1 MDYSCLPGTDG
12 GEDYNTT
19 LPSISLISSIS
30 LFDNATSRKKSLSKT
45 FSVPGLTSENEYE
58 SSLPSRGLE
67 NLDVMRQRSG
77 TGISSCPPSL
87 QTSNEGS
94 LERTGQQM
102 EPTET
107 QEEAR
112 YLPAPLAALPR
123 TNQQTV
129 LVFRN
134 GTEDLTEAQSEE
146 TSSSDNCSNDDDTAG
161 AEALAMQS
169 LGKHLILS
177 DLDEHLHSSA
187 VDTEFEMFSVIPDGD
202 VDQGDEDV
210 EQLSEFGSSMYISLE
225 KATKDSSVTKVVQ
238 PTCHTEEQHGKSRAG
253 SYVTLI
259 NGTRGSEP
267 QDKPKGSAFLQLA
280 STGHGEN
287 GVSSSPVQAT
297 PLPSPIVNI
306 AATSEVTQTTEHQ
319 NVKEMVDSPYQ
330 SHSTARQSQQQK
342 FTNELVA
349 QFSSS
354 NDLPEGIEHSDDE
367 DSGLITTSCTS
378 PDEFLASFTSNCVT
392 KETESFSL
400 ELLSEIDNCSLE
412 EGFSPLITDL
422 QEESD
427 INSADFCGNA
437 ELSLGKC
444 FRDDTLGL
452 YANNIPDQSCEDKD
466 NIPLDS
472 KFHEDTELEGL
483 EGLEGFSCV
492 MAYNQEEDENKQEDR
507 TRTLTK
513 RGISGHGLEFPALAD
528 SLAPVTESACFL
540 LPEMMETNSEEES
553 EDEDAED
560 TENEDTSLH
569 PGLFENTI
577 LMFDQAQEHLEMKE
591 FTLNNLSKE
600 QDKPSEH
607 LDFKEDHFVGQ
618 IGETGIEDTCSL
630 NDDQEAGGGFE
641 ENVSESH
648 DYKKESDLKG
658 IPNFYKFTKI
668 NFQAS

>member
-1 MDYSCLPGTDG
+1 MDYSCLPGTDS

-19 LPSISLISSIS
+19 LPGISLISSIS

-67 NLDVMRQRSG
+67 NLDVTRQRSG

-102 EPTET
+102 EPNET

-169 LGKHLILS
+169 LGKHLIMS

-187 VDTEFEMFSVIPDGD
+187 VDTEFEMFSVIPDAD
-202 VDQGDEDV
+202 VDQGDEEDV

-267 QDKPKGSAFLQLA
+267 
-280 STGHGEN
+280 
-287 GVSSSPVQAT
+287 SPV
-297 PLPSPIVNI
+297 VNI
-306 AATSEVTQTTEHQ
+306 AATSEMTQTTEHQ

-342 FTNELVA
+342 FTNELMA
-349 QFSSS
+349 QFSSG

-472 KFHEDTELEGL
+472 QFYEDTELEGH
-483 EGLEGFSCV
+483 EGFSCV
-492 MAYNQEEDENKQEDR
+492 MAYNQEEDENKQGDR

-513 RGISGHGLEFPALAD
+513 RGISGHGLEFPELAD
-528 SLAPVTESACFL
+528 PLAPVTESACFL

-553 EDEDAED
+553 KDEDAED

-618 IGETGIEDTCSL
+618 IDETGIEDTCSL
-630 NDDQEAGGGFE
+630 NDDQEARGGFE

-658 IPNFYKFTKI
+658 IPNFYTFTKI

>member
-19 LPSISLISSIS
+19 LPGISLISSIS

-67 NLDVMRQRSG
+67 NLDVTRQRSG

-102 EPTET
+102 EPNET

-169 LGKHLILS
+169 LGKHLIMS

-187 VDTEFEMFSVIPDGD
+187 VDTEFEMFSVIPDAD
-202 VDQGDEDV
+202 VDQGDEEDV

-225 KATKDSSVTKVVQ
+225 KATKDNSVTKVVQ

-267 QDKPKGSAFLQLA
+267 
-280 STGHGEN
+280 
-287 GVSSSPVQAT
+287 
-297 PLPSPIVNI
+297 SPIVNI
-306 AATSEVTQTTEHQ
+306 AATSEMTQTTEHQ

-342 FTNELVA
+342 FTNELMA
-349 QFSSS
+349 QFSSG

-472 KFHEDTELEGL
+472 QFYEDTELEGH
-483 EGLEGFSCV
+483 EGFSCV
-492 MAYNQEEDENKQEDR
+492 MAYNQEEDENKQGDR

-513 RGISGHGLEFPALAD
+513 RGISGHGLEFPELAD
-528 SLAPVTESACFL
+528 PLAPVTESACFL
-540 LPEMMETNSEEES
+540 VPEMMETNSEEES
-553 EDEDAED
+553 KDEDAED

-618 IGETGIEDTCSL
+618 IDETGIEDTCSL
-630 NDDQEAGGGFE
+630 NDDQEARGGFE

-658 IPNFYKFTKI
+658 IPNFYTFTKI

>member
-19 LPSISLISSIS
+19 LPGISLISSIS

-67 NLDVMRQRSG
+67 NLDVTRQRSG

-102 EPTET
+102 EPNET

-169 LGKHLILS
+169 LGKHLIMS

-187 VDTEFEMFSVIPDGD
+187 VDTEFEMFSVIPDAD
-202 VDQGDEDV
+202 VDQGDEEDV

-267 QDKPKGSAFLQLA
+267 
-280 STGHGEN
+280 
-287 GVSSSPVQAT
+287 SPV
-297 PLPSPIVNI
+297 VNI
-306 AATSEVTQTTEHQ
+306 AATSEMTQTTEHQ

-342 FTNELVA
+342 FTNELMA
-349 QFSSS
+349 QFSSG

-472 KFHEDTELEGL
+472 QFYEDTELEGH
-483 EGLEGFSCV
+483 EGFSCV
-492 MAYNQEEDENKQEDR
+492 MAYNQEEDENKQGDR

-513 RGISGHGLEFPALAD
+513 RGISGHGLEFPELAD
-528 SLAPVTESACFL
+528 PLAPVTESACFL

-553 EDEDAED
+553 KDEDAED

-618 IGETGIEDTCSL
+618 IDETGIEDTCSL
-630 NDDQEAGGGFE
+630 NDDQEARGGFE

-658 IPNFYKFTKI
+658 IPNFYTFTKI

>member
-19 LPSISLISSIS
+19 LPGISLISSIS

-169 LGKHLILS
+169 LGKHLIMS

-202 VDQGDEDV
+202 VDQGDEEDV

-267 QDKPKGSAFLQLA
+267 
-280 STGHGEN
+280 
-287 GVSSSPVQAT
+287 
-297 PLPSPIVNI
+297 SPIVNI
-306 AATSEVTQTTEHQ
+306 AATSEMTQTTEHQ
-319 NVKEMVDSPYQ
+319 NVKEMVDSPYR

-349 QFSSS
+349 QFSSG

-472 KFHEDTELEGL
+472 QFYEDTELEGH
-483 EGLEGFSCV
+483 EGFSCV
-492 MAYNQEEDENKQEDR
+492 MAYNQEEDENKQGDR

-513 RGISGHGLEFPALAD
+513 RGISGHGLEFPELAD
-528 SLAPVTESACFL
+528 PLAPVTESACFL

-553 EDEDAED
+553 KDEDAED

-600 QDKPSEH
+600 QDKSSEH

-618 IGETGIEDTCSL
+618 IDETGIEDTCSL
-630 NDDQEAGGGFE
+630 NDDQEARGGFE

-658 IPNFYKFTKI
+658 IPNFYTFTKI

>member
-19 LPSISLISSIS
+19 LPGISLISSIS

-67 NLDVMRQRSG
+67 NLDVTRQRSG

-102 EPTET
+102 EPNET

-169 LGKHLILS
+169 LGKHLIMS

-187 VDTEFEMFSVIPDGD
+187 VDTEFEMFSVIPDAD
-202 VDQGDEDV
+202 VDQGDEEDV

-267 QDKPKGSAFLQLA
+267 
-280 STGHGEN
+280 
-287 GVSSSPVQAT
+287 SS
-297 PLPSPIVNI
+297 IVNI
-306 AATSEVTQTTEHQ
+306 AATSEMTQTTEHQ

-342 FTNELVA
+342 FTNELMA
-349 QFSSS
+349 QFSSGS
-354 NDLPEGIEHSDDE
+354 DLPEGIEHSDDE

-472 KFHEDTELEGL
+472 QFYEDTELEGH
-483 EGLEGFSCV
+483 EGFSCV
-492 MAYNQEEDENKQEDR
+492 MAYNQEEDENKQGDR

-528 SLAPVTESACFL
+528 PLAPVTESACFL
-540 LPEMMETNSEEES
+540 LSEMMETNSEEES
-553 EDEDAED
+553 KDEDAED

-618 IGETGIEDTCSL
+618 IDETGIEDTCSL
-630 NDDQEAGGGFE
+630 NDDQEARGGFE

-658 IPNFYKFTKI
+658 IPNFYTFTKI

>member
-19 LPSISLISSIS
+19 LPGISLISSIS

-67 NLDVMRQRSG
+67 NLDVTRQRSG

-169 LGKHLILS
+169 LGKHLIMS

-202 VDQGDEDV
+202 VDQGDEEDV

-267 QDKPKGSAFLQLA
+267 
-280 STGHGEN
+280 
-287 GVSSSPVQAT
+287 
-297 PLPSPIVNI
+297 SPIVNI
-306 AATSEVTQTTEHQ
+306 AATSEMTQTTEHQ
-319 NVKEMVDSPYQ
+319 NVKEMVDSPYR

-349 QFSSS
+349 QFSSG

-472 KFHEDTELEGL
+472 QFYEDTELEGH
-483 EGLEGFSCV
+483 EGFSCV
-492 MAYNQEEDENKQEDR
+492 MAYNQEEDENKQGDR

-528 SLAPVTESACFL
+528 PLAPVTESACFL
-540 LPEMMETNSEEES
+540 LSEMMETNSEEES
-553 EDEDAED
+553 KDEDAED

-618 IGETGIEDTCSL
+618 IDETGIEDTCSL
-630 NDDQEAGGGFE
+630 NDDQEARGGFE

-658 IPNFYKFTKI
+658 IPNFYTFTKI

>member
-19 LPSISLISSIS
+19 LPGISLISSIS

-67 NLDVMRQRSG
+67 NLDVTRQRSG

-102 EPTET
+102 EPNET

-169 LGKHLILS
+169 LGKHLIMS

-187 VDTEFEMFSVIPDGD
+187 VDTEFEMFSVIPDAD
-202 VDQGDEDV
+202 VDQGDEEDV

-267 QDKPKGSAFLQLA
+267 
-280 STGHGEN
+280 
-287 GVSSSPVQAT
+287 
-297 PLPSPIVNI
+297 SPIVNI
-306 AATSEVTQTTEHQ
+306 AATSEMTQTTEHQ

-342 FTNELVA
+342 FTNELMA
-349 QFSSS
+349 QFSSG

-472 KFHEDTELEGL
+472 QFYEDTELEGH
-483 EGLEGFSCV
+483 EGFLCV
-492 MAYNQEEDENKQEDR
+492 MAYNQEEDENKQGDR

-513 RGISGHGLEFPALAD
+513 RGISGHGLEFPELAD
-528 SLAPVTESACFL
+528 PLAPVTESACFL

-553 EDEDAED
+553 KDEDAED

-569 PGLFENTI
+569 PGLSENTI

-618 IGETGIEDTCSL
+618 IDETGIEDTCSL
-630 NDDQEAGGGFE
+630 NDDQEARGGFE

-658 IPNFYKFTKI
+658 IPNFYTFTKI

>member
-19 LPSISLISSIS
+19 LPGISLISSIS

-67 NLDVMRQRSG
+67 NLDVTRQRSG

-102 EPTET
+102 EPNET

-169 LGKHLILS
+169 LGKHLIMS

-187 VDTEFEMFSVIPDGD
+187 VDTEFEMFSVIPDAD
-202 VDQGDEDV
+202 VDQGDEEDV

-267 QDKPKGSAFLQLA
+267 
-280 STGHGEN
+280 
-287 GVSSSPVQAT
+287 
-297 PLPSPIVNI
+297 SPIVNI
-306 AATSEVTQTTEHQ
+306 AATSEMTQTTEHQ

-342 FTNELVA
+342 FTNELMA
-349 QFSSS
+349 QFSSG

-472 KFHEDTELEGL
+472 QFYEDTELEGH
-483 EGLEGFSCV
+483 EGFSCV
-492 MAYNQEEDENKQEDR
+492 MAYNQEEDENKQGDK

-513 RGISGHGLEFPALAD
+513 RGISGHGLEFPELAD
-528 SLAPVTESACFL
+528 PLAPVTESACFL

-553 EDEDAED
+553 KDEDAED

-618 IGETGIEDTCSL
+618 IDETGIEDTCSL
-630 NDDQEAGGGFE
+630 NDDQEARGGFE

-658 IPNFYKFTKI
+658 IPNFYTFTKI

>member
-19 LPSISLISSIS
+19 LPGISLISSIS

-67 NLDVMRQRSG
+67 NLDVTRQRSG

-169 LGKHLILS
+169 LGKHLIMS

-202 VDQGDEDV
+202 VDQGDEEDV

-267 QDKPKGSAFLQLA
+267 
-280 STGHGEN
+280 
-287 GVSSSPVQAT
+287 
-297 PLPSPIVNI
+297 SPIVNI
-306 AATSEVTQTTEHQ
+306 AATSEMTQTTEHQ

-342 FTNELVA
+342 FTNKLMA
-349 QFSSS
+349 QFSSG

-472 KFHEDTELEGL
+472 QFYEDTELEGH
-483 EGLEGFSCV
+483 EGFSCV
-492 MAYNQEEDENKQEDR
+492 MAYNQEEDENKQGDR

-513 RGISGHGLEFPALAD
+513 RGISGHGLEFPELAD
-528 SLAPVTESACFL
+528 PLAPVTESACFL

-553 EDEDAED
+553 KDEDAED

-618 IGETGIEDTCSL
+618 IDETGIEDTCSL
-630 NDDQEAGGGFE
+630 NDDQEARGGFE

-658 IPNFYKFTKI
+658 IPNFYTFTKI

>member
-19 LPSISLISSIS
+19 LPGISLISSIS

-169 LGKHLILS
+169 LGKHLIMS

-202 VDQGDEDV
+202 VDQGDEEDV

-267 QDKPKGSAFLQLA
+267 SL
-280 STGHGEN
+280 
-287 GVSSSPVQAT
+287 
-297 PLPSPIVNI
+297 IVNI
-306 AATSEVTQTTEHQ
+306 AATSEMTQTTEHQ

-342 FTNELVA
+342 FTNELMA
-349 QFSSS
+349 QFSSG

-472 KFHEDTELEGL
+472 QFYEDTELEGH
-483 EGLEGFSCV
+483 EGFSCV
-492 MAYNQEEDENKQEDR
+492 MAYNQEEDENKQGDR

-513 RGISGHGLEFPALAD
+513 RGISGHGLEFPELAD
-528 SLAPVTESACFL
+528 PLAPVTESACFL

-553 EDEDAED
+553 KDEDAED

-618 IGETGIEDTCSL
+618 IDETGIEDTCSL
-630 NDDQEAGGGFE
+630 NDDQEARGGFE

-658 IPNFYKFTKI
+658 IPNFYTFTKI

>member
-1 MDYSCLPGTDG
+1 MDYSCLPGTDS

-19 LPSISLISSIS
+19 LPGISLISSIS

-67 NLDVMRQRSG
+67 NLDVTRQRSG

-102 EPTET
+102 EPNET

-169 LGKHLILS
+169 LGKHLIMS

-187 VDTEFEMFSVIPDGD
+187 VDTEFEMFSVIPDAD
-202 VDQGDEDV
+202 VDQGDEEDV

-267 QDKPKGSAFLQLA
+267 
-280 STGHGEN
+280 
-287 GVSSSPVQAT
+287 
-297 PLPSPIVNI
+297 SPIVNI
-306 AATSEVTQTTEHQ
+306 AATSEMTQTTEHQ

-342 FTNELVA
+342 FTNELMA
-349 QFSSS
+349 QFSSG

-472 KFHEDTELEGL
+472 QFYEDTELEGR
-483 EGLEGFSCV
+483 EGFSCV
-492 MAYNQEEDENKQEDR
+492 MAYNQEEDENKQGDR

-513 RGISGHGLEFPALAD
+513 RGISGHGLEFPELAD
-528 SLAPVTESACFL
+528 PLAPVTESACFL
-540 LPEMMETNSEEES
+540 LSEMMETNSEEES
-553 EDEDAED
+553 KDEDAED

-618 IGETGIEDTCSL
+618 IDETGIEDTCSL
-630 NDDQEAGGGFE
+630 NDDQEARGGFE

-658 IPNFYKFTKI
+658 IPNFYTFTKI

>member
-19 LPSISLISSIS
+19 LPGISLISSIS

-67 NLDVMRQRSG
+67 NLDVTRQRSG

-102 EPTET
+102 EPNET

-169 LGKHLILS
+169 LGKHLIMS

-187 VDTEFEMFSVIPDGD
+187 VDTEFEMFSVIPDAD
-202 VDQGDEDV
+202 VDQGDEEDV

-267 QDKPKGSAFLQLA
+267 
-280 STGHGEN
+280 
-287 GVSSSPVQAT
+287 
-297 PLPSPIVNI
+297 SPIVNI
-306 AATSEVTQTTEHQ
+306 AATSEMTQTTEHQ

-342 FTNELVA
+342 FTNELMA
-349 QFSSS
+349 QFSSG

-472 KFHEDTELEGL
+472 QFYEDTELEGH
-483 EGLEGFSCV
+483 EGFSCV

-513 RGISGHGLEFPALAD
+513 RGISGHGLEFPELAD
-528 SLAPVTESACFL
+528 PLAPVTESACFL

-553 EDEDAED
+553 KDEDAED

-618 IGETGIEDTCSL
+618 IDETGIEDTCSL
-630 NDDQEAGGGFE
+630 NDDQEARGGFE

-658 IPNFYKFTKI
+658 IPNFYTFTKI

>member
-19 LPSISLISSIS
+19 LPGISLISSIS

-67 NLDVMRQRSG
+67 NLDVTRQRSG

-134 GTEDLTEAQSEE
+134 GTEDPTEAQSEE

-169 LGKHLILS
+169 LGKHLIMS

-187 VDTEFEMFSVIPDGD
+187 VDTEFEMFSVIPDAD
-202 VDQGDEDV
+202 VDQGDEEDV

-267 QDKPKGSAFLQLA
+267 
-280 STGHGEN
+280 
-287 GVSSSPVQAT
+287 
-297 PLPSPIVNI
+297 SPIVNI
-306 AATSEVTQTTEHQ
+306 AATSEMTPTTEHQ

-342 FTNELVA
+342 FTNELMA
-349 QFSSS
+349 QFSSG

-472 KFHEDTELEGL
+472 QFYEDTELEGH
-483 EGLEGFSCV
+483 EGFSCV
-492 MAYNQEEDENKQEDR
+492 MAYNQEEDENKQGDR

-513 RGISGHGLEFPALAD
+513 RGISGHGLEFPELAD
-528 SLAPVTESACFL
+528 PLAPVTESACFL

-553 EDEDAED
+553 KDEDAED

-618 IGETGIEDTCSL
+618 IDETGIEDTCSL
-630 NDDQEAGGGFE
+630 NDDQEARGGFE

-658 IPNFYKFTKI
+658 IPNFYTFTKI

>member
-19 LPSISLISSIS
+19 LPGISLISSIS

-67 NLDVMRQRSG
+67 NLDVTRQRSG

-169 LGKHLILS
+169 LGKHLIMS

-187 VDTEFEMFSVIPDGD
+187 VDTEFEMFSVIPDAD
-202 VDQGDEDV
+202 VDQGDEEDV

-267 QDKPKGSAFLQLA
+267 
-280 STGHGEN
+280 
-287 GVSSSPVQAT
+287 
-297 PLPSPIVNI
+297 SPIVNI
-306 AATSEVTQTTEHQ
+306 AATSEMTQTTEHQ

-342 FTNELVA
+342 FTNELMA
-349 QFSSS
+349 QFSSG

-472 KFHEDTELEGL
+472 QFYEDTELEGH
-483 EGLEGFSCV
+483 EGFSCV

-528 SLAPVTESACFL
+528 PLAPVTESACFL
-540 LPEMMETNSEEES
+540 LSEMMETNSEEES
-553 EDEDAED
+553 KDEDAED

-618 IGETGIEDTCSL
+618 IDETGIEDTCSL
-630 NDDQEAGGGFE
+630 NDDQEARGGFE

-658 IPNFYKFTKI
+658 IPNFYTFTKI

>member
-19 LPSISLISSIS
+19 LPGISLISSIS

-67 NLDVMRQRSG
+67 NLDVTRQRSG

-102 EPTET
+102 EPNET

-169 LGKHLILS
+169 LGKHLIMS

-202 VDQGDEDV
+202 VDQGDEEDV

-267 QDKPKGSAFLQLA
+267 
-280 STGHGEN
+280 
-287 GVSSSPVQAT
+287 
-297 PLPSPIVNI
+297 SPIVNI
-306 AATSEVTQTTEHQ
+306 AATSEMTQTTEHQ

-342 FTNELVA
+342 FTNKLMA
-349 QFSSS
+349 QFSSG

-472 KFHEDTELEGL
+472 QFYEDTELEGH
-483 EGLEGFSCV
+483 EGFSCV
-492 MAYNQEEDENKQEDR
+492 MAYNQEEDENKQGDR

-513 RGISGHGLEFPALAD
+513 RGISGHGLEFPELAD
-528 SLAPVTESACFL
+528 PLAPVTESACFL

-553 EDEDAED
+553 KDEDAED

-569 PGLFENTI
+569 PGLSENTI

-618 IGETGIEDTCSL
+618 IDETGIEDTCSL
-630 NDDQEAGGGFE
+630 NDDQEARGGFE

-658 IPNFYKFTKI
+658 IPNFYTFTKI

>member
-19 LPSISLISSIS
+19 LPGISLISSIS

-67 NLDVMRQRSG
+67 NLDVTRQRSG

-134 GTEDLTEAQSEE
+134 GTEDPTEAQSEE

-169 LGKHLILS
+169 LGKHLIMS

-187 VDTEFEMFSVIPDGD
+187 VDTEFEMFSVIPDAD
-202 VDQGDEDV
+202 VDQGDEEDV

-267 QDKPKGSAFLQLA
+267 
-280 STGHGEN
+280 
-287 GVSSSPVQAT
+287 
-297 PLPSPIVNI
+297 SPIVNI
-306 AATSEVTQTTEHQ
+306 AATSEMTQTTEHQ

-342 FTNELVA
+342 FTNELMA
-349 QFSSS
+349 QFSSG

-472 KFHEDTELEGL
+472 QFYEDTELEGH
-483 EGLEGFSCV
+483 EGFSCV
-492 MAYNQEEDENKQEDR
+492 MAYNQEEDENKQGDR

-513 RGISGHGLEFPALAD
+513 RGISGHGLEFPELAD
-528 SLAPVTESACFL
+528 PLAPVTESACFL

-553 EDEDAED
+553 KDEDAED

-618 IGETGIEDTCSL
+618 IDETGIEDTCSL
-630 NDDQEAGGGFE
+630 NDDQEARGGFE

-658 IPNFYKFTKI
+658 IPNFYTFTKI

>member
-19 LPSISLISSIS
+19 LPGISLISSIS

-67 NLDVMRQRSG
+67 NLDVTRQRSG

-169 LGKHLILS
+169 LGKHLIMS

-187 VDTEFEMFSVIPDGD
+187 VDTEFEMFSVIPDAD
-202 VDQGDEDV
+202 VDQGDEEDV

-267 QDKPKGSAFLQLA
+267 
-280 STGHGEN
+280 
-287 GVSSSPVQAT
+287 
-297 PLPSPIVNI
+297 SPIVNI
-306 AATSEVTQTTEHQ
+306 AATSEMTQTTEHQ

-342 FTNELVA
+342 FTNELMA
-349 QFSSS
+349 QFSSG

-472 KFHEDTELEGL
+472 QFYEDTELEGR
-483 EGLEGFSCV
+483 EGFSCV

-513 RGISGHGLEFPALAD
+513 RGISGHGLEFPELAD
-528 SLAPVTESACFL
+528 PLAPVTESACFL

-553 EDEDAED
+553 KDEDAED

-618 IGETGIEDTCSL
+618 IDETGIEDTCSL
-630 NDDQEAGGGFE
+630 NDDQEARGGFE

-658 IPNFYKFTKI
+658 IPNFYTFTKI

>member
-19 LPSISLISSIS
+19 LPGISLISSIS

-67 NLDVMRQRSG
+67 NLDVTRQRSG

-169 LGKHLILS
+169 LGKHLIMS

-187 VDTEFEMFSVIPDGD
+187 VDTEFEMFSVIPDAD
-202 VDQGDEDV
+202 VDQGDEEDV

-267 QDKPKGSAFLQLA
+267 SPK
-280 STGHGEN
+280 
-287 GVSSSPVQAT
+287 
-297 PLPSPIVNI
+297 VNI
-306 AATSEVTQTTEHQ
+306 AATSEMTQTTEHQ
-319 NVKEMVDSPYQ
+319 NVKEMVDSPYR

-349 QFSSS
+349 QFSSG

-472 KFHEDTELEGL
+472 QFYEDTELEGR
-483 EGLEGFSCV
+483 EGFSCV

-528 SLAPVTESACFL
+528 PLAPVTESACFL
-540 LPEMMETNSEEES
+540 LSEMMETNSEEES
-553 EDEDAED
+553 KDEDAED

-618 IGETGIEDTCSL
+618 IDETGIEDTCSL
-630 NDDQEAGGGFE
+630 NDDQEARGGFE

-658 IPNFYKFTKI
+658 IPNFYTFTKI

>member
-19 LPSISLISSIS
+19 LPGISLISSIS

-67 NLDVMRQRSG
+67 NLDVTRQRSG

-102 EPTET
+102 EPNET

-169 LGKHLILS
+169 LGKHLIMS

-187 VDTEFEMFSVIPDGD
+187 VDTEFEMFSVIPDAD
-202 VDQGDEDV
+202 VDQGDEEDV

-267 QDKPKGSAFLQLA
+267 
-280 STGHGEN
+280 
-287 GVSSSPVQAT
+287 
-297 PLPSPIVNI
+297 SPIVNI
-306 AATSEVTQTTEHQ
+306 AATSEMTQTTEHQ

-342 FTNELVA
+342 FTNELMA
-349 QFSSS
+349 QFSSG

-472 KFHEDTELEGL
+472 QFYEDTELEGH
-483 EGLEGFSCV
+483 EGFSCV

-528 SLAPVTESACFL
+528 PLAPVTESACFL
-540 LPEMMETNSEEES
+540 VPEMMETNSEEES
-553 EDEDAED
+553 KDEDAED

-618 IGETGIEDTCSL
+618 IDETGIEDTCSL
-630 NDDQEAGGGFE
+630 NDDQEARGGFD

-658 IPNFYKFTKI
+658 IPNFYTFTKI

>member
-19 LPSISLISSIS
+19 LPGISLISSIS

-67 NLDVMRQRSG
+67 NLDVTRQRSG

-169 LGKHLILS
+169 LGKHLIMS

-187 VDTEFEMFSVIPDGD
+187 VDTEFEMFSVIPDAD
-202 VDQGDEDV
+202 VDQGDEEDV

-267 QDKPKGSAFLQLA
+267 
-280 STGHGEN
+280 
-287 GVSSSPVQAT
+287 
-297 PLPSPIVNI
+297 SPIVNI
-306 AATSEVTQTTEHQ
+306 AATSEMTQTTEHQ

-342 FTNELVA
+342 FTNELMA
-349 QFSSS
+349 QFSSG

-472 KFHEDTELEGL
+472 QFYEDTELEGH
-483 EGLEGFSCV
+483 EGFSCV
-492 MAYNQEEDENKQEDR
+492 MTYNQEEDENKQGDR

-513 RGISGHGLEFPALAD
+513 RGISGHGLEFPELAD
-528 SLAPVTESACFL
+528 PLAPVTESACFL

-553 EDEDAED
+553 KDEDAED

-618 IGETGIEDTCSL
+618 IDETGIEDTCSL
-630 NDDQEAGGGFE
+630 NDDQEARGGFE

-658 IPNFYKFTKI
+658 IPNFYTFTKI

>member
-19 LPSISLISSIS
+19 LPGISLISSIS

-67 NLDVMRQRSG
+67 NLDVTRQRSG
-77 TGISSCPPSL
+77 IGISSCPPSL

-102 EPTET
+102 EPNET

-169 LGKHLILS
+169 LGKHLIMS

-187 VDTEFEMFSVIPDGD
+187 VDTEFEMFSVIPDAD
-202 VDQGDEDV
+202 VDQGDEEDV

-267 QDKPKGSAFLQLA
+267 
-280 STGHGEN
+280 
-287 GVSSSPVQAT
+287 
-297 PLPSPIVNI
+297 SPIVNI
-306 AATSEVTQTTEHQ
+306 AATSEMTQTTEHQ

-330 SHSTARQSQQQK
+330 SHSTVRQSQQQK
-342 FTNELVA
+342 FTNELMA
-349 QFSSS
+349 QFSSG

-472 KFHEDTELEGL
+472 QFYEDTELEGH
-483 EGLEGFSCV
+483 EGFSCV

-528 SLAPVTESACFL
+528 PLAPVTESACFL
-540 LPEMMETNSEEES
+540 VPEMMETNSEEES
-553 EDEDAED
+553 KDEDAED

-618 IGETGIEDTCSL
+618 IDETGIEDTCSL
-630 NDDQEAGGGFE
+630 NDDQEARGGFD

-658 IPNFYKFTKI
+658 IPNFYTFTKI

>member
-19 LPSISLISSIS
+19 LPGISLISSIS

-67 NLDVMRQRSG
+67 NLDVTRQRSG

-169 LGKHLILS
+169 LGKHLIMS

-187 VDTEFEMFSVIPDGD
+187 VDTEFEMFSVIPDAD
-202 VDQGDEDV
+202 VDQGDEEDV

-267 QDKPKGSAFLQLA
+267 
-280 STGHGEN
+280 
-287 GVSSSPVQAT
+287 
-297 PLPSPIVNI
+297 SPIVNI
-306 AATSEVTQTTEHQ
+306 AATSEMTQTTEHQ

-342 FTNELVA
+342 FTNELMA
-349 QFSSS
+349 QFSSG

-367 DSGLITTSCTS
+367 DSELITTSCTS

-483 EGLEGFSCV
+483 EGFSCV
-492 MAYNQEEDENKQEDR
+492 MAYKQEEDENKQEDR

-513 RGISGHGLEFPALAD
+513 RGISGHGLEFPELAD
-528 SLAPVTESACFL
+528 PLAPVTESACFL

-553 EDEDAED
+553 KDEDAED

-618 IGETGIEDTCSL
+618 IDETGIEDTCSL
-630 NDDQEAGGGFE
+630 NDDQEARGGFE

>member
-19 LPSISLISSIS
+19 LPGISLISSIS

-67 NLDVMRQRSG
+67 NLDVTRQRSG

-102 EPTET
+102 EPNET

-169 LGKHLILS
+169 LGKHLIMS

-202 VDQGDEDV
+202 VDQGDEEDV

-267 QDKPKGSAFLQLA
+267 
-280 STGHGEN
+280 
-287 GVSSSPVQAT
+287 
-297 PLPSPIVNI
+297 SPIVNI
-306 AATSEVTQTTEHQ
+306 AATSEMTQTTEHQ

-342 FTNELVA
+342 FTNELMA
-349 QFSSS
+349 QFSSG

-466 NIPLDS
+466 NIPVDS
-472 KFHEDTELEGL
+472 QFYEDTELEGH
-483 EGLEGFSCV
+483 EGFSCV
-492 MAYNQEEDENKQEDR
+492 MAYNQEEDENKQGDR

-513 RGISGHGLEFPALAD
+513 RGISGHGLEFPELAD
-528 SLAPVTESACFL
+528 PLAPVTESACFL

-553 EDEDAED
+553 KDEDAED

-618 IGETGIEDTCSL
+618 IDETGIEDTCSL
-630 NDDQEAGGGFE
+630 NDDQEARGGFE

-658 IPNFYKFTKI
+658 IPNFYTFTKI

>member
-19 LPSISLISSIS
+19 LPGISLISSIS

-67 NLDVMRQRSG
+67 NLDVTRQRSG

-102 EPTET
+102 EPNET

-169 LGKHLILS
+169 LGKHLIMS

-187 VDTEFEMFSVIPDGD
+187 VDTEFEMFSVIPDAD
-202 VDQGDEDV
+202 VDQGDEEDV

-267 QDKPKGSAFLQLA
+267 
-280 STGHGEN
+280 
-287 GVSSSPVQAT
+287 
-297 PLPSPIVNI
+297 SPIVNI
-306 AATSEVTQTTEHQ
+306 AATSEMTQTTEHQ

-342 FTNELVA
+342 FTNELMA
-349 QFSSS
+349 QFSSG

-472 KFHEDTELEGL
+472 QFYEDTELEGH
-483 EGLEGFSCV
+483 EGFSCV
-492 MAYNQEEDENKQEDR
+492 MAYNQEEDENKRGDR

-513 RGISGHGLEFPALAD
+513 RGISGHGLEFPELAD
-528 SLAPVTESACFL
+528 PLAPVTESACFL

-553 EDEDAED
+553 KDEDAED

-618 IGETGIEDTCSL
+618 IDETGIEDTCSL
-630 NDDQEAGGGFE
+630 NDDQEARGGFE

-658 IPNFYKFTKI
+658 IPNFYTFTKI

>member
-19 LPSISLISSIS
+19 LPGISLISSIS

-67 NLDVMRQRSG
+67 NLDVTRQRSG

-94 LERTGQQM
+94 LERTGQQT

-169 LGKHLILS
+169 LGKHLIMS

-187 VDTEFEMFSVIPDGD
+187 VDTEFEMFSVIPDAD
-202 VDQGDEDV
+202 VDQGDEEDV

-267 QDKPKGSAFLQLA
+267 
-280 STGHGEN
+280 
-287 GVSSSPVQAT
+287 
-297 PLPSPIVNI
+297 SPIVNI
-306 AATSEVTQTTEHQ
+306 AATSEMTQTTEHQ
-319 NVKEMVDSPYQ
+319 NVKEMVDSPYR

-342 FTNELVA
+342 FTNELMA
-349 QFSSS
+349 QFSSG

-472 KFHEDTELEGL
+472 QFYEDTELEGH
-483 EGLEGFSCV
+483 EGFSCV
-492 MAYNQEEDENKQEDR
+492 MAYNQEEDENKQGDR

-513 RGISGHGLEFPALAD
+513 RGISGHGLEFPELAD
-528 SLAPVTESACFL
+528 PLAPVTESACFL

-553 EDEDAED
+553 KDEDAED

-618 IGETGIEDTCSL
+618 IDETGIEDTCSL
-630 NDDQEAGGGFE
+630 NDDQEARGGFE

-658 IPNFYKFTKI
+658 IPNFYTFTKI

>member
-19 LPSISLISSIS
+19 LPGISLISSIS

-67 NLDVMRQRSG
+67 NLDVTRQRSG

-169 LGKHLILS
+169 LGKHLIMS

-202 VDQGDEDV
+202 VDQGDEEDV

-267 QDKPKGSAFLQLA
+267 
-280 STGHGEN
+280 
-287 GVSSSPVQAT
+287 
-297 PLPSPIVNI
+297 SPIVNI
-306 AATSEVTQTTEHQ
+306 AATSEMTQTTEHQ
-319 NVKEMVDSPYQ
+319 NVKEMVDSPYR

-342 FTNELVA
+342 FTNELMA
-349 QFSSS
+349 QFSSG

-472 KFHEDTELEGL
+472 QFYEDTELEGR
-483 EGLEGFSCV
+483 EGFSCV

-513 RGISGHGLEFPALAD
+513 RGISGHGLEFPELAD
-528 SLAPVTESACFL
+528 PLAPVTESACFL

-553 EDEDAED
+553 KDEDAED

-618 IGETGIEDTCSL
+618 IDETGIEDTCSL
-630 NDDQEAGGGFE
+630 NDDQEARGGFE

-658 IPNFYKFTKI
+658 IPNFYTFTKI

>member
-1 MDYSCLPGTDG
+1 M
-12 GEDYNTT
+12 
-19 LPSISLISSIS
+19 
-30 LFDNATSRKKSLSKT
+30 
-45 FSVPGLTSENEYE
+45 
-58 SSLPSRGLE
+58 
-67 NLDVMRQRSG
+67 
-77 TGISSCPPSL
+77 
-87 QTSNEGS
+87 
-94 LERTGQQM
+94 
-102 EPTET
+102 
-107 QEEAR
+107 
-112 YLPAPLAALPR
+112 
-123 TNQQTV
+123 
-129 LVFRN
+129 
-134 GTEDLTEAQSEE
+134 
-146 TSSSDNCSNDDDTAG
+146 
-161 AEALAMQS
+161 
-169 LGKHLILS
+169 
-177 DLDEHLHSSA
+177 
-187 VDTEFEMFSVIPDGD
+187 
-202 VDQGDEDV
+202 
-210 EQLSEFGSSMYISLE
+210 
-225 KATKDSSVTKVVQ
+225 
-238 PTCHTEEQHGKSRAG
+238 
-253 SYVTLI
+253 
-259 NGTRGSEP
+259 
-267 QDKPKGSAFLQLA
+267 
-280 STGHGEN
+280 
-287 GVSSSPVQAT
+287 
-297 PLPSPIVNI
+297 
-306 AATSEVTQTTEHQ
+306 TQTTEHQ

-349 QFSSS
+349 QFSSG

-483 EGLEGFSCV
+483 EGFSCV
-492 MAYNQEEDENKQEDR
+492 MAYKQEEDENKQEDR

-528 SLAPVTESACFL
+528 PLAPVTESACFL
-540 LPEMMETNSEEES
+540 LPEMMETNSEEGS

-600 QDKPSEH
+600 QDKLSEH

-618 IGETGIEDTCSL
+618 IDETGIEDTCSL
-630 NDDQEAGGGFE
+630 NDDQEARGGFE

-658 IPNFYKFTKI
+658 IPNFYTFTKI
-668 NFQAS
+668 YNFQAS

>member
-19 LPSISLISSIS
+19 LPGISLISSIS

-67 NLDVMRQRSG
+67 NLDVTRQRSG

-169 LGKHLILS
+169 LGKHLIMS

-187 VDTEFEMFSVIPDGD
+187 VDTEFEMFSVIPDAD
-202 VDQGDEDV
+202 VDQGDEEDV

-267 QDKPKGSAFLQLA
+267 
-280 STGHGEN
+280 
-287 GVSSSPVQAT
+287 
-297 PLPSPIVNI
+297 SPIVNI
-306 AATSEVTQTTEHQ
+306 AATSEMTQATEHQ

-342 FTNELVA
+342 FTNELMA
-349 QFSSS
+349 QFSSG

-472 KFHEDTELEGL
+472 QFYEDTELEGH
-483 EGLEGFSCV
+483 EGFSCV
-492 MAYNQEEDENKQEDR
+492 MAYNQEEDENKQGDR

-513 RGISGHGLEFPALAD
+513 RGISGHGLEFPELAD
-528 SLAPVTESACFL
+528 PLAPVTESACFL

-553 EDEDAED
+553 KDEDAED

-618 IGETGIEDTCSL
+618 IDETGIEDTCSL
-630 NDDQEAGGGFE
+630 NDDQEARGGFE

-658 IPNFYKFTKI
+658 IPNFYTFTKI

>member
-12 GEDYNTT
+12 GEGYNTT
-19 LPSISLISSIS
+19 LPGISLISSIS

-67 NLDVMRQRSG
+67 NLDVTRQRSG

-102 EPTET
+102 EPNET

-169 LGKHLILS
+169 LGKHLIMS

-187 VDTEFEMFSVIPDGD
+187 VDTEFEMFSVIPDAD
-202 VDQGDEDV
+202 VDQGDEEDV

-267 QDKPKGSAFLQLA
+267 
-280 STGHGEN
+280 
-287 GVSSSPVQAT
+287 
-297 PLPSPIVNI
+297 SPIVNI
-306 AATSEVTQTTEHQ
+306 AATSEMTQTTEHQ

-330 SHSTARQSQQQK
+330 SHSTVRQSQQQK
-342 FTNELVA
+342 FTNELMA
-349 QFSSS
+349 QFSSG

-472 KFHEDTELEGL
+472 QFYEDTELEGH
-483 EGLEGFSCV
+483 EGFSCV

-528 SLAPVTESACFL
+528 PLAPVTESACFL
-540 LPEMMETNSEEES
+540 VPEMMETNSEEES
-553 EDEDAED
+553 KDEDAED

-618 IGETGIEDTCSL
+618 IDETGIEDTCSL
-630 NDDQEAGGGFE
+630 NDDQEARGGFD

-658 IPNFYKFTKI
+658 IPNFYTFTKI

>member
-19 LPSISLISSIS
+19 LPGISLISSIS

-67 NLDVMRQRSG
+67 NLDVTRQRSG

-169 LGKHLILS
+169 LGKHLIMS

-187 VDTEFEMFSVIPDGD
+187 VDTEFEMFSVIPDAD
-202 VDQGDEDV
+202 VDQGDEEDV

-267 QDKPKGSAFLQLA
+267 
-280 STGHGEN
+280 
-287 GVSSSPVQAT
+287 
-297 PLPSPIVNI
+297 SPIVNI
-306 AATSEVTQTTEHQ
+306 AATSEMTQTTEHQ

-342 FTNELVA
+342 FTNELMA
-349 QFSSS
+349 QFSSG

-472 KFHEDTELEGL
+472 QFYEDTELEGH
-483 EGLEGFSCV
+483 EGFSCV
-492 MAYNQEEDENKQEDR
+492 MAYNQEEDENKRGDR

-513 RGISGHGLEFPALAD
+513 RGISGHGLEFPELAD
-528 SLAPVTESACFL
+528 PLAPVTESACFL

-553 EDEDAED
+553 KDEDAED

-618 IGETGIEDTCSL
+618 IDETGIEDTCSL
-630 NDDQEAGGGFE
+630 NDDQEARGGFE

-658 IPNFYKFTKI
+658 IPNFYTFTKI

>member
-19 LPSISLISSIS
+19 LPGISLISSIS

-67 NLDVMRQRSG
+67 NLDVTRQRSG

-169 LGKHLILS
+169 LGKHLIMS

-187 VDTEFEMFSVIPDGD
+187 VDTEFEMFSVIPDAD
-202 VDQGDEDV
+202 VDQGDEEDV

-267 QDKPKGSAFLQLA
+267 
-280 STGHGEN
+280 
-287 GVSSSPVQAT
+287 
-297 PLPSPIVNI
+297 SPIVNI
-306 AATSEVTQTTEHQ
+306 AATSEMTQTTEHQ

-342 FTNELVA
+342 FTNELMA
-349 QFSSS
+349 QFSSG
-354 NDLPEGIEHSDDE
+354 NDLPEGIKHSDDE

-472 KFHEDTELEGL
+472 QFYEDTELEGH
-483 EGLEGFSCV
+483 EGFSCV

-528 SLAPVTESACFL
+528 PLAPVTESACFL
-540 LPEMMETNSEEES
+540 VPEMMETNSEEES
-553 EDEDAED
+553 KDEDAED

-618 IGETGIEDTCSL
+618 IDETGIEDTCSL
-630 NDDQEAGGGFE
+630 NDDQEARGGFE

-658 IPNFYKFTKI
+658 IPNFYTFTKI

>member
-19 LPSISLISSIS
+19 LPGISLISSIS

-67 NLDVMRQRSG
+67 NLDVTRQRSG

-169 LGKHLILS
+169 LGKHLIMS

-187 VDTEFEMFSVIPDGD
+187 VDTEFEMFSVIPDAD
-202 VDQGDEDV
+202 VDQGDEEDV

-267 QDKPKGSAFLQLA
+267 
-280 STGHGEN
+280 
-287 GVSSSPVQAT
+287 
-297 PLPSPIVNI
+297 SPIVNI
-306 AATSEVTQTTEHQ
+306 AATSEMTQTTEHQ

-342 FTNELVA
+342 FTNELMA
-349 QFSSS
+349 QFSSG

-472 KFHEDTELEGL
+472 QFYEDTELEGH
-483 EGLEGFSCV
+483 EGFSCV
-492 MAYNQEEDENKQEDR
+492 MAYNQEEDENKQGDR

-513 RGISGHGLEFPALAD
+513 RGISGHGLEFPELAD
-528 SLAPVTESACFL
+528 PLAPVTESACFL

-553 EDEDAED
+553 KDEDAED

-600 QDKPSEH
+600 QDKSSEH

-618 IGETGIEDTCSL
+618 IDETGIEDTCSL
-630 NDDQEAGGGFE
+630 NDDQEARGGFE

-658 IPNFYKFTKI
+658 IPNFYTFTKI

>member
-19 LPSISLISSIS
+19 LPGISLISSIS

-67 NLDVMRQRSG
+67 NLDVTRQRSG

-102 EPTET
+102 EPNET

-169 LGKHLILS
+169 LGKHLIMS

-202 VDQGDEDV
+202 VDQGDEEDV

-267 QDKPKGSAFLQLA
+267 
-280 STGHGEN
+280 
-287 GVSSSPVQAT
+287 
-297 PLPSPIVNI
+297 SPIVNI
-306 AATSEVTQTTEHQ
+306 AATSEMTQATEHQ

-342 FTNELVA
+342 FTNELMA
-349 QFSSS
+349 QFSSG

-472 KFHEDTELEGL
+472 QFYEDTELEGH
-483 EGLEGFSCV
+483 EGFSCV
-492 MAYNQEEDENKQEDR
+492 MAYNQEEDENKQGDR

-513 RGISGHGLEFPALAD
+513 RGISGHGLEFPELAD
-528 SLAPVTESACFL
+528 PLAPVTESACFL

-553 EDEDAED
+553 KDEDAED

-600 QDKPSEH
+600 QDKSSEH

-618 IGETGIEDTCSL
+618 IDETGIEDTCSL
-630 NDDQEAGGGFE
+630 NDDQEARGGFE

-658 IPNFYKFTKI
+658 IPNFYTFTKI

>member
-19 LPSISLISSIS
+19 LPGISLISSIS

-67 NLDVMRQRSG
+67 NLDVTRQRSG

-169 LGKHLILS
+169 LGKHLIMS

-187 VDTEFEMFSVIPDGD
+187 VDTEFEMFSVIPDAD
-202 VDQGDEDV
+202 VDQGDEEDV

-267 QDKPKGSAFLQLA
+267 
-280 STGHGEN
+280 
-287 GVSSSPVQAT
+287 
-297 PLPSPIVNI
+297 SPIVNI
-306 AATSEVTQTTEHQ
+306 AATSEMTQTTEHQ

-342 FTNELVA
+342 FTNELMA
-349 QFSSS
+349 QFSSG

-472 KFHEDTELEGL
+472 QFYEDTELEGH
-483 EGLEGFSCV
+483 EGFSCV
-492 MAYNQEEDENKQEDR
+492 MAYNQEEDENKQGDR

-513 RGISGHGLEFPALAD
+513 RGISGHGLEFPELAD
-528 SLAPVTESACFL
+528 PLAPVTESACFL

-553 EDEDAED
+553 KDEDAED

-569 PGLFENTI
+569 PGLSENTI

-618 IGETGIEDTCSL
+618 IDETGIEDTCSL
-630 NDDQEAGGGFE
+630 NDDQEARGGFE

-658 IPNFYKFTKI
+658 IPNFYTFTKI

>member
-19 LPSISLISSIS
+19 LPGISLISSIS

-169 LGKHLILS
+169 LGKHLIMS

-202 VDQGDEDV
+202 VDQGDEEDV

-267 QDKPKGSAFLQLA
+267 
-280 STGHGEN
+280 
-287 GVSSSPVQAT
+287 
-297 PLPSPIVNI
+297 SPIVNI
-306 AATSEVTQTTEHQ
+306 AATSEMTQTTEHQ
-319 NVKEMVDSPYQ
+319 NVKEMVDSPYR

-349 QFSSS
+349 QFSSG

-472 KFHEDTELEGL
+472 QFYEDTELEGR
-483 EGLEGFSCV
+483 EGFSCV

-513 RGISGHGLEFPALAD
+513 RGISGHGLEFPELAD
-528 SLAPVTESACFL
+528 PLAPVTESACFL

-553 EDEDAED
+553 KDEDAED

-618 IGETGIEDTCSL
+618 IDETGIEDTCSL
-630 NDDQEAGGGFE
+630 NDDQEARGGFE

-658 IPNFYKFTKI
+658 IPNFYTFTKI

>member
-19 LPSISLISSIS
+19 LPGISLISSIS

-67 NLDVMRQRSG
+67 NLDVTRQRSG

-169 LGKHLILS
+169 LGKHLIMS

-187 VDTEFEMFSVIPDGD
+187 VDTEFEMFSVIPDAD
-202 VDQGDEDV
+202 VDQGDEEDV

-267 QDKPKGSAFLQLA
+267 
-280 STGHGEN
+280 
-287 GVSSSPVQAT
+287 
-297 PLPSPIVNI
+297 SPIVNI
-306 AATSEVTQTTEHQ
+306 AATSEMTQTTEHQ
-319 NVKEMVDSPYQ
+319 NVKEMVDSPYR

-342 FTNELVA
+342 FTNELMA
-349 QFSSS
+349 QFSSG

-472 KFHEDTELEGL
+472 QFYEDTELEGH
-483 EGLEGFSCV
+483 EGFSCV

-528 SLAPVTESACFL
+528 PLAPVTESACFL

-553 EDEDAED
+553 KDEDAED

-618 IGETGIEDTCSL
+618 IDETGIEDTCSL
-630 NDDQEAGGGFE
+630 NDDQEARGGFE

-658 IPNFYKFTKI
+658 IPNFYTFTKI

>member
-19 LPSISLISSIS
+19 LPGISLISSIS

-67 NLDVMRQRSG
+67 NLDVTRQRSG

-169 LGKHLILS
+169 LGKHLIMS

-202 VDQGDEDV
+202 VDQGDEEDV

-267 QDKPKGSAFLQLA
+267 
-280 STGHGEN
+280 
-287 GVSSSPVQAT
+287 
-297 PLPSPIVNI
+297 SPIVNI
-306 AATSEVTQTTEHQ
+306 AATSEMTQTTEHQ
-319 NVKEMVDSPYQ
+319 NVKEMVDSPYR

-349 QFSSS
+349 QFSSG

-472 KFHEDTELEGL
+472 QFYEDTELEGH
-483 EGLEGFSCV
+483 EGFSCV

-513 RGISGHGLEFPALAD
+513 RGISGHGLEFPELAD
-528 SLAPVTESACFL
+528 PLAPVTESACFL

-553 EDEDAED
+553 KDEDAED

-618 IGETGIEDTCSL
+618 IDETGIEDTCSL
-630 NDDQEAGGGFE
+630 NDDQEARGGFE

-658 IPNFYKFTKI
+658 IPNFYTFTKI

>member
-19 LPSISLISSIS
+19 LPGISLISSIS

-67 NLDVMRQRSG
+67 NLDVTRQRSG

-102 EPTET
+102 EPNET

-169 LGKHLILS
+169 LGKHLIMS

-187 VDTEFEMFSVIPDGD
+187 VDTEFEMFSVIPDAD
-202 VDQGDEDV
+202 VDQGDEEDV

-267 QDKPKGSAFLQLA
+267 
-280 STGHGEN
+280 
-287 GVSSSPVQAT
+287 
-297 PLPSPIVNI
+297 SPIVNI
-306 AATSEVTQTTEHQ
+306 AATSEMTQATEHQ

-342 FTNELVA
+342 FTNELMA
-349 QFSSS
+349 QFSSG

-472 KFHEDTELEGL
+472 QFYEDTELEGR
-483 EGLEGFSCV
+483 EGFSCV
-492 MAYNQEEDENKQEDR
+492 MAYNQEEDENKQGDR

-513 RGISGHGLEFPALAD
+513 RGISGHGLEFPELAD
-528 SLAPVTESACFL
+528 PLAPVTESACFL
-540 LPEMMETNSEEES
+540 LSEMMETNSEEES
-553 EDEDAED
+553 KDEDAED

-600 QDKPSEH
+600 QDKSSEH

-618 IGETGIEDTCSL
+618 IDETGIEDTCSL
-630 NDDQEAGGGFE
+630 NDDQEARGGFE

-658 IPNFYKFTKI
+658 IPNFYTFTKI

>member
-19 LPSISLISSIS
+19 LPGISLISSIS

-67 NLDVMRQRSG
+67 NLDVTRQRSG

-102 EPTET
+102 EPNET

-169 LGKHLILS
+169 LGKHLIMS

-187 VDTEFEMFSVIPDGD
+187 VDTEFEMFSVIPDAD
-202 VDQGDEDV
+202 VDQGDEEDV

-267 QDKPKGSAFLQLA
+267 
-280 STGHGEN
+280 
-287 GVSSSPVQAT
+287 SS
-297 PLPSPIVNI
+297 IVNI
-306 AATSEVTQTTEHQ
+306 AATSEMTQTTEHQ

-342 FTNELVA
+342 FTNELMA
-349 QFSSS
+349 QFSSGS
-354 NDLPEGIEHSDDE
+354 DLPEGIEHSDDE

-472 KFHEDTELEGL
+472 QFYEDTELEGR
-483 EGLEGFSCV
+483 EGFSCV

-507 TRTLTK
+507 TRTLKK

-528 SLAPVTESACFL
+528 PLAPVTESACFL
-540 LPEMMETNSEEES
+540 LSEMMETNSEEES
-553 EDEDAED
+553 KDEDAED

-618 IGETGIEDTCSL
+618 IDETGIEDTCSL
-630 NDDQEAGGGFE
+630 NDDQEARGGFE

-658 IPNFYKFTKI
+658 IPNFYTFTKI

>member
-19 LPSISLISSIS
+19 LPGISLISSIS

-169 LGKHLILS
+169 LGKHLIMS

-187 VDTEFEMFSVIPDGD
+187 VDTEFEMFSVIPDAD
-202 VDQGDEDV
+202 VDQGDEEDV

-267 QDKPKGSAFLQLA
+267 
-280 STGHGEN
+280 
-287 GVSSSPVQAT
+287 
-297 PLPSPIVNI
+297 SPIVNI
-306 AATSEVTQTTEHQ
+306 AATSEMTQTTEHQ

-342 FTNELVA
+342 FTNELMA
-349 QFSSS
+349 QFSSG

-472 KFHEDTELEGL
+472 QFYEDTELEGH
-483 EGLEGFSCV
+483 EGFSCV
-492 MAYNQEEDENKQEDR
+492 MAYNQEEDENKRGDR

-513 RGISGHGLEFPALAD
+513 RGISGHGLEFPELAD
-528 SLAPVTESACFL
+528 PLAPVTESACFL

-553 EDEDAED
+553 KDEDAED

-618 IGETGIEDTCSL
+618 IDETGIEDTCSL
-630 NDDQEAGGGFE
+630 NDDQEARGGFE

-658 IPNFYKFTKI
+658 IPNFYTFTKI